1 MTHTFILEP
10 FVFGRFRSYET
21 PTGLGGTPLVMRSR
35 MSTSAPAK
43 VPTPERPGGAPAF
56 GFLDRY
62 FRISE
67 RGSSV
72 AREVRG
78 GLATFFAMAYIIV
91 LNPIILGSAKDM
103 YGHQLDNGQLVT
115 ATTLSAAFTTLLMG
129 VIGNVPIALAA
140 GLGVNSVVA
149 LQLAPRMSW
158 PDAMGMVVLAGF
170 VVMLLVATGLRER
183 VMNAVPF
190 GLRKAISIGIGL
202 FIMLIGLVDSGFVTR
217 MPDAAQ
223 TTVPLQLGVGGHLT
237 GWPVLIFV
245 LGVLLTFALIVRKVP
260 GAILLS
266 IVGMTVVAVIINA
279 VATVPSWGL
288 TVPKWPGNPVSTP
301 DLGLVGEVSLFGGFH
316 KVGILT
322 GILFVFTVL
331 LSCFFDAMG
340 TIMGISDEAK
350 LTDAEGYMPGINKV
364 LFVDGLAVAAGGA
377 SSASATTAF
386 VESTAGVGE
395 GARTGLANVVT
406 GGLFAVALFLTPIA
420 TMVPSQAATPA
431 LLAVGF
437 LILSNSIKEI
447 DWADYTIAMP
457 AFVTMLMMPF
467 TYSITNGIGMGFITF
482 TVLRLAAGRAR
493 EIPPAMYVV
502 SAVFAFYYLMPA
514 LGLT

>member
-1 MTHTFILEP
+1 M
-10 FVFGRFRSYET
+10 
-21 PTGLGGTPLVMRSR
+21 PTSATAKAPSPEQPGGTPSF
-35 MSTSAPAK
+35 
-43 VPTPERPGGAPAF
+43 GAV
-56 GFLDRY
+56 DRY
-62 FRISE
+62 FKISE

-78 GLATFFAMAYIIV
+78 GFATFFAMAYIIV

-103 YGHQLDNGQLVT
+103 YGHHLDNGQLVT
-115 ATTLSAAFTTLLMG
+115 ATALTAAFTTLLMG

-140 GLGVNSVVA
+140 GLGVNTVVA

-183 VMNAVPF
+183 VMNAVPY
-190 GLRKAISIGIGL
+190 GLRKAIAIGIGL

-217 MPDAAQ
+217 IPDIAQ
-223 TTVPLQLGVGGHLT
+223 TTVPLTLGTGGHLT
-237 GWPVLIFV
+237 GWPVLVFV
-245 LGVLLTFALIVRKVP
+245 LGVLLTLALIVRKVP
-260 GAILLS
+260 GAILIS
-266 IVGMTVVAVIINA
+266 IVAMTVLAVIIDL
-279 VATVPSWGL
+279 VAKVPSWGL
-288 TVPKWPGNPVSTP
+288 TTPKWPGNPVATP
-301 DLGLVGEVSLFGGFH
+301 DFGLIGQVSLFGGFA
-316 KVGILT
+316 KVGVLT
-322 GILFVFTVL
+322 GVLFVFTVL

-350 LTDAEGYMPGINKV
+350 LTDAEGNMPGVNKV
-364 LFVDGLAVAAGGA
+364 LLIDGLAVAAGGA
-377 SSASATTAF
+377 SSASATTCF

-406 GGLFAVALFLTPIA
+406 GGLFGVALFLTPIA

-437 LILSNSIKEI
+437 LILAGSIREI
-447 DWADYTIAMP
+447 DWSDFTIAIP
-457 AFVTMLMMPF
+457 AFVTMVMMPF

-482 TVLRLAAGRAR
+482 VVLRLAAGRGKD
-493 EIPPAMYVV
+493 IPVAMYVV
-502 SAVFAFYYLMPA
+502 AAVFGFYYLMPA

>member
-1 MTHTFILEP
+1 
-10 FVFGRFRSYET
+10 
-21 PTGLGGTPLVMRSR
+21 

-43 VPTPERPGGAPAF
+43 APAPDQP
-56 GFLDRY
+56 GSGALDRY

-67 RGSSV
+67 RGSTLS
-72 AREVRG
+72 REIRG
-78 GLATFFAMAYIIV
+78 GFATFFAMAYIIV

-103 YGHQLDNGQLVT
+103 YGNQLDNGQLVT
-115 ATTLSAAFTTLLMG
+115 ATALTAAFTTLLMG

-183 VMNAVPF
+183 VMNAVPH
-190 GLRKAISIGIGL
+190 GLRKAIAIGIGL
-202 FIMLIGLVDSGFVTR
+202 FIMLIGLVDSGFVSR
-217 MPDAAQ
+217 IPDVAQ
-223 TTVPLQLGVGGHLT
+223 TTVPLQLGGDGHLN
-237 GWPVLIFV
+237 GWPVLVFV
-245 LGVLLTFALIVRKVP
+245 LGALLTLALIVRKVP
-260 GAILLS
+260 GAILIS
-266 IVGMTVVAVIINA
+266 IVAMTVVAVIINA
-279 VATVPSWGL
+279 VADVPSWGL
-288 TVPKWPGNPVSTP
+288 TTPKWPGNPVATP
-301 DLGLVGEVSLFGGFH
+301 DFGLVGEVSLFGGFA
-316 KVGILT
+316 KVGVLT

-340 TIMGISDEAK
+340 TIMGVSDEAK
-350 LTDAEGYMPGINKV
+350 LTDAQGQMPGINKV
-364 LFVDGLAVAAGGA
+364 LFIDGVAVAAGGA
-377 SSASATTAF
+377 SSSSATTAF

-395 GARTGLANVVT
+395 GARTGFANVVT
-406 GGLFAVALFLTPIA
+406 GGLFAVALFLTPVA

-437 LILSNSIKEI
+437 LILAGSVREI
-447 DWADYTIAMP
+447 DWADHTIAIP
-457 AFVTMLMMPF
+457 AFVTMVMMPF

-482 TVLRLAAGRAR
+482 VVLRLAAGRGR

-502 SAVFAFYYLMPA
+502 AGVFAFYYLMPA

>member
-1 MTHTFILEP
+1 
-10 FVFGRFRSYET
+10 
-21 PTGLGGTPLVMRSR
+21 

-43 VPTPERPGGAPAF
+43 APTPEQPGAGPTYGA
-56 GFLDRY
+56 LDR
-62 FRISE
+62 FFKISE
-67 RGSSV
+67 RGSTV
-72 AREVRG
+72 PREIRG

-103 YGHQLDNGQLVT
+103 YGHQLDNAQLVT
-115 ATTLSAAFTTLLMG
+115 ATAVTAAFSTLLMG

-190 GLRKAISIGIGL
+190 GLRKAIAIGIGL
-202 FIMLIGLVDSGFVTR
+202 FIMLIGLVDSGFVSR
-217 MPDAAQ
+217 IPDVAQ
-223 TTVPLQLGVGGHLT
+223 TTVPLQLGTGGHLV
-237 GWPVLIFV
+237 GWPVLVFV
-245 LGVLLTFALIVRKVP
+245 LGSLLTLALIVRKVP
-260 GAILLS
+260 GAILIS
-266 IVGMTVVAVIINA
+266 IVAMTVVAVVIEA
-279 VATVPSWGL
+279 VAKVPSWGL
-288 TVPKWPGNPVSTP
+288 TTPKWPGNPVASP
-301 DLGLVGEVSLFGGFH
+301 DFGLIGEVSLFGGFG
-316 KVGILT
+316 KVGVLT
-322 GILFVFTVL
+322 GVLFVFTVL

-340 TIMGISDEAK
+340 TIMGVSDEAK
-350 LTDAEGYMPGINKV
+350 LTDGRGQMPGINKV

-377 SSASATTAF
+377 SSSSATTAF

-406 GGLFAVALFLTPIA
+406 GGLFAVALFLTPVA

-437 LILSNSIKEI
+437 LILANSVKEI
-447 DWADYTIAMP
+447 DWADHTIAIP
-457 AFVTMLMMPF
+457 AFVTMVMMPF

-482 TVLRLAAGRAR
+482 AVLRLAAGRGR
-493 EIPPAMYVV
+493 EVPAAMYVV
-502 SAVFAFYYLMPA
+502 AAVFGFYYLMPA

>member
-1 MTHTFILEP
+1 
-10 FVFGRFRSYET
+10 
-21 PTGLGGTPLVMRSR
+21 
-35 MSTSAPAK
+35 MSTSATAK
-43 VPTPERPGGAPAF
+43 VPPSPEPPEDRRPPQNG
-56 GFLDRY
+56 LDRY
-62 FRISE
+62 FKISE
-67 RGSSV
+67 RGSTLP
-72 AREVRG
+72 REIRG
-78 GLATFFAMAYIIV
+78 GFATFFAMAYIIV

-115 ATTLSAAFTTLLMG
+115 ATALTAAFTTLLMG

-183 VMNAVPF
+183 VMNAVPYS
-190 GLRKAISIGIGL
+190 LRKAIAIGIGL
-202 FIMLIGLVDSGFVTR
+202 FIMIIGLVDSGFITR
-217 MPDAAQ
+217 MPDVAQ
-223 TTVPLQLGVGGHLT
+223 TTVPIQLGTGGHLH
-237 GWPVLIFV
+237 GWPVLVFV
-245 LGVLLTFALIVRKVP
+245 LGVLLTLALIVRKTP
-260 GAILLS
+260 GAILIS
-266 IVGMTVVAVIINA
+266 IVVMTGVAMIINA
-279 VATVPSWGL
+279 VTDIPSWGL
-288 TVPKWPGNPVSTP
+288 TTPEWPGNPVATP
-301 DLGLVGEVSLFGGFH
+301 DFGLVGEVSLFGGFE
-316 KVGILT
+316 KVGVLT
-322 GILFVFTVL
+322 GVLFVFTVL

-350 LTDAEGYMPGINKV
+350 LTDGEGQMPGISKV
-364 LFVDGLAVAAGGA
+364 LFVDGVAVAAGGA
-377 SSASATTAF
+377 SSASATTCF

-395 GARTGLANVVT
+395 GARTGFANIVT
-406 GGLFAVALFLTPIA
+406 GGLFALALFLTPVA

-431 LLAVGF
+431 LIAVGF
-437 LILSNSIKEI
+437 LILAGSIKEI
-447 DWADYTIAMP
+447 DWSDFTIAIP

-482 TVLRLAAGRAR
+482 SVLRLAAGRGR
-493 EIPPAMYVV
+493 DVPVAMHVV

>member
-1 MTHTFILEP
+1 M
-10 FVFGRFRSYET
+10 
-21 PTGLGGTPLVMRSR
+21 
-35 MSTSAPAK
+35 PAY
-43 VPTPERPGGAPAF
+43 GA
-56 GFLDRY
+56 LDRY

-67 RGSSV
+67 RGSTLP
-72 AREVRG
+72 REIRG

-115 ATTLSAAFTTLLMG
+115 ATALTAAFATLLMG

-183 VMNAVPF
+183 VMNAVPYS
-190 GLRKAISIGIGL
+190 LRKAISIGIGL
-202 FIMLIGLVDSGFVTR
+202 FIMLIGLVDSGFVSR
-217 MPDAAQ
+217 IPDVAQ
-223 TTVPLQLGVGGHLT
+223 TTVPLQLGGDGHLN
-237 GWPVLIFV
+237 GWPVLVFV
-245 LGVLLTFALIVRKVP
+245 LGALLTLALIVRKVS
-260 GAILLS
+260 GAILIS
-266 IVGMTVVAVIINA
+266 IVTMTVVAVAIEA
-279 VATVPSWGL
+279 VANVPSWGL
-288 TVPKWPGNPVSTP
+288 TTPKWPGNPVASP
-301 DLGLVGEVSLFGGFH
+301 DFGLIGEVSLFGGFE
-316 KVGILT
+316 KVGALT
-322 GILFVFTVL
+322 GVLFVFTVL

-340 TIMGISDEAK
+340 TIMGVSDEAK
-350 LTDAEGYMPGINKV
+350 LTDAQGQMPGINKV

-377 SSASATTAF
+377 SSSSATTAF

-395 GARTGLANVVT
+395 GARTGFANVVT
-406 GGLFAVALFLTPIA
+406 GALFGVALFLTPVA

-437 LILSNSIKEI
+437 LILANSVKEI
-447 DWADYTIAMP
+447 DWADYTVAIP
-457 AFVTMLMMPF
+457 AFVTMVMMPF

-482 TVLRLAAGRAR
+482 AVLRLAAGRGR
-493 EIPPAMYVV
+493 EVPVAMYVV
-502 SAVFAFYYLMPA
+502 AAVFGFYYLMPA

>member
-1 MTHTFILEP
+1 
-10 FVFGRFRSYET
+10 
-21 PTGLGGTPLVMRSR
+21 
-35 MSTSAPAK
+35 MSPSATTKA
-43 VPTPERPGGAPAF
+43 PTPEQPGPGAAS
-56 GFLDRY
+56 GALDRY

-67 RGSSV
+67 RGSTLP
-72 AREVRG
+72 REIRG
-78 GLATFFAMAYIIV
+78 GFATFFAMAYIIV

-103 YGHQLDNGQLVT
+103 YGNQLDNGQLVT
-115 ATTLSAAFTTLLMG
+115 ATALTAAFTTLLMG

-183 VMNAVPF
+183 VMNAVPH
-190 GLRKAISIGIGL
+190 GLRKAIAIGIGL

-223 TTVPLQLGVGGHLT
+223 TTVPLQLGTGGHLT
-237 GWPVLIFV
+237 GWPVLVFV
-245 LGVLLTFALIVRKVP
+245 LGALLTLALIVRRVP
-260 GAILLS
+260 GAILIS
-266 IVGMTVVAVIINA
+266 IVAMTVLAVIINA
-279 VATVPSWGL
+279 VADIPSWGL
-288 TVPKWPGNPVSTP
+288 TTPTWPGNPVATP
-301 DLGLVGEVSLFGGFH
+301 DFGLVGEVSLFGGFG
-316 KVGILT
+316 KVGVLT
-322 GILFVFTVL
+322 GVLFVFTVL

-340 TIMGISDEAK
+340 TIMGVSDEAR
-350 LTDAEGYMPGINKV
+350 LTDAQGQMPGINKV
-364 LFVDGLAVAAGGA
+364 LFIDGVAVAAGGA
-377 SSASATTAF
+377 SSSSATTAF

-395 GARTGLANVVT
+395 GARTGFANVVT
-406 GGLFAVALFLTPIA
+406 GGLFAVALFLTPVA

-437 LILSNSIKEI
+437 LILAGSVKEI
-447 DWADYTIAMP
+447 DWADHTIAVP
-457 AFVTMLMMPF
+457 AFVTMVMMPF

-482 TVLRLAAGRAR
+482 AVLRLAAGRGR
-493 EIPPAMYVV
+493 EVPPAMYVV
-502 SAVFAFYYLMPA
+502 AAVFAFYYLMPA

>member
-1 MTHTFILEP
+1 MPSSATAPVDASKEP
-10 FVFGRFRSYET
+10 
-21 PTGLGGTPLVMRSR
+21 PKPPHGGID
-35 MSTSAPAK
+35 
-43 VPTPERPGGAPAF
+43 G
-56 GFLDRY
+56 Y
-62 FRISE
+62 FKITE
-67 RGSSV
+67 RGSTLV
-72 AREVRG
+72 REVRG
-78 GLATFFAMAYIIV
+78 GFATFFAMAYIIV

-115 ATTLSAAFTTLLMG
+115 ATALVAAFTTLLMG

-140 GLGVNSVVA
+140 GLGVNTVVA

-183 VMNAVPF
+183 VMNAVPL
-190 GLRKAISIGIGL
+190 GLRKGIAIGIGL
-202 FIMLIGLVDSGFVTR
+202 FIMLIGLVDAGFVSR
-217 MPDAAQ
+217 IPDAAH
-223 TTVPLQLGVGGHLT
+223 TTVPLQLGGDGHLN
-237 GWPVLIFV
+237 GWPVLVFV
-245 LGVLLTFALIVRKVP
+245 LGALLTLCLLVRKVP
-260 GAILLS
+260 GAILIS
-266 IVGMTVVAVIINA
+266 IVVMTIVAMIINA

-288 TVPKWPGNPVSTP
+288 TTPEWPGNPVASP
-301 DLGLVGEVSLFGGFH
+301 DFGLVGQVSLFGGFG
-316 KVGILT
+316 KVGLLT

-340 TIMGISDEAK
+340 TIMGIGDEAK
-350 LTDAEGYMPGINKV
+350 LTDAKGNMPGMNKV
-364 LFVDGLAVAAGGA
+364 LFVDGIAVAAGGA
-377 SSASATTAF
+377 SSSSATTCF

-395 GARTGLANVVT
+395 GARTGFANIVT

-437 LILSNSIKEI
+437 LILSGSITQI
-447 DWADYTIAMP
+447 DWADFTIAIP
-457 AFVTMLMMPF
+457 AFLTMMMMPF
-467 TYSITNGIGMGFITF
+467 TYSITNGIGIGFISF
-482 TVLRLAAGRAR
+482 TVLRLASGRGR
-493 EIPPAMYVV
+493 EVPVAMYVV

>member
-1 MTHTFILEP
+1 
-10 FVFGRFRSYET
+10 
-21 PTGLGGTPLVMRSR
+21 

-43 VPTPERPGGAPAF
+43 APTPEKPGRAPVHGA
-56 GFLDRY
+56 LDRY
-62 FRISE
+62 FKISE

-72 AREVRG
+72 AREIRG
-78 GLATFFAMAYIIV
+78 GFATFFAMAYIIV

-103 YGHQLDNGQLVT
+103 YGHHLNNGQLVT
-115 ATTLSAAFTTLLMG
+115 ATALTAAFSTLLMG

-223 TTVPLQLGVGGHLT
+223 TTVPLQLGVGGHLH
-237 GWPVLIFV
+237 GWPVLVFI
-245 LGVLLTFALIVRKVP
+245 LGVLLTFALIVRKAP
-260 GAILLS
+260 GAILIS
-266 IVGMTVVAVIINA
+266 IVGMTVLAVILNA
-279 VATVPSWGL
+279 VTTIPSWGL
-288 TVPKWPGNPVSTP
+288 TVPKWPGNPVASP
-301 DLGLVGEVSLFGGFH
+301 DFGLVGHVSLFGGFS
-316 KVGILT
+316 KVGVLT
-322 GILFVFTVL
+322 GVLFVFTVL

-340 TIMGISDEAK
+340 TIMGVSDEAK
-350 LTDAEGYMPGINKV
+350 LTDAEGYMPGINRV
-364 LFVDGLAVAAGGA
+364 LFIDGLAVAAGGA
-377 SSASATTAF
+377 SSSSATTAF

-406 GGLFAVALFLTPIA
+406 GGLFAVALFLTPVA

-431 LLAVGF
+431 LVAVGF
-437 LILSNSIKEI
+437 LILSNSVKEI
-447 DWADYTIAMP
+447 DWADYTIAIP

-482 TVLRLAAGRAR
+482 VVLRLAAGRFR
-493 EIPPAMYVV
+493 EIPAAMYIV

>member
-1 MTHTFILEP
+1 
-10 FVFGRFRSYET
+10 
-21 PTGLGGTPLVMRSR
+21 

-43 VPTPERPGGAPAF
+43 VPAPEQPGGTPAY
-56 GFLDRY
+56 GALDRY

-67 RGSSV
+67 RGSSL
-72 AREVRG
+72 AREIRG
-78 GLATFFAMAYIIV
+78 GFATFFAMAYIIV

-103 YGHQLDNGQLVT
+103 YGHHLNNAQLVT
-115 ATTLSAAFTTLLMG
+115 ATALTAAFATLLMG

-202 FIMLIGLVDSGFVTR
+202 FIMLIGLVDSGFVSR
-217 MPDAAQ
+217 IPDAAQ
-223 TTVPLQLGVGGHLT
+223 TTVPLQLGSNGHLD
-237 GWPVLIFV
+237 GWPVLIFI
-245 LGVLLTFALIVRKVP
+245 LGALLTFALIVRKVP
-260 GAILLS
+260 GAILIS
-266 IVGMTVVAVIINA
+266 IVGMTVLALIINS
-279 VATVPSWGL
+279 VAHVTTWGL

-301 DLGLVGEVSLFGGFH
+301 DFGLIGQFSLFGGFS
-316 KVGILT
+316 KVGVLT
-322 GILFVFTVL
+322 GVLFVFTVL

-340 TIMGISDEAK
+340 TIMGVSDEAK
-350 LTDAEGYMPGINKV
+350 LTDAQGYMPGINKV

-406 GGLFAVALFLTPIA
+406 GGLFTVALFLTPVA

-431 LLAVGF
+431 LIAVGF
-437 LILSNSIKEI
+437 LILSNSVKEI
-447 DWADYTIAMP
+447 DWADYTIAIP

-467 TYSITNGIGMGFITF
+467 TYSITNGIGMGFISF
-482 TVLRLAAGRAR
+482 VVLRLAAGRGKD
-493 EIPPAMYVV
+493 IPVPMYVV
-502 SAVFAFYYLMPA
+502 SAVFLFYYLMPA

>member
-1 MTHTFILEP
+1 
-10 FVFGRFRSYET
+10 
-21 PTGLGGTPLVMRSR
+21 
-35 MSTSAPAK
+35 MSTSASAK
-43 VPTPERPGGAPAF
+43 VPPAPESPEDRRPPQNA
-56 GFLDRY
+56 LDRY
-62 FRISE
+62 FKISE
-67 RGSSV
+67 RGSTL
-72 AREVRG
+72 AREIRG

-115 ATTLSAAFTTLLMG
+115 ATALTAAFTTLLMG

-183 VMNAVPF
+183 VMNAVPY
-190 GLRKAISIGIGL
+190 GLRKAIAIGIGL

-223 TTVPLQLGVGGHLT
+223 TTVPLQLGTGGHLV
-237 GWPVLIFV
+237 GWPVLVFV
-245 LGVLLTFALIVRKVP
+245 LGVLLTLALIVRKTP
-260 GAILLS
+260 GAILIS
-266 IVGMTVVAVIINA
+266 IVVMTVVAMIINA
-279 VATVPSWGL
+279 VAEIPSWGL
-288 TVPKWPGNPVSTP
+288 TTPTWPGNPVSTP
-301 DLGLVGEVSLFGGFH
+301 DFGLVGQVSLFGGFE
-316 KVGILT
+316 KVGVLT
-322 GILFVFTVL
+322 GVLFVFTVL

-340 TIMGISDEAK
+340 TIMAVSDEAK
-350 LTDAEGYMPGINKV
+350 LTDAEGQMPGINKV
-364 LFVDGLAVAAGGA
+364 LLVDGLAVASGGA
-377 SSASATTAF
+377 SSSSATTCF

-395 GARTGLANVVT
+395 GARTGFANIVT
-406 GGLFAVALFLTPIA
+406 GALFAVALFLTPVA

-431 LLAVGF
+431 LVAVGF
-437 LILSNSIKEI
+437 LILAGSIREI
-447 DWADYTIAMP
+447 DWADYTIAVP

-482 TVLRLAAGRAR
+482 CVLRLAAGRGR
-493 EIPPAMYVV
+493 EVPVAMYAV

>member
-1 MTHTFILEP
+1 
-10 FVFGRFRSYET
+10 
-21 PTGLGGTPLVMRSR
+21 
-35 MSTSAPAK
+35 MSASAAAK
-43 VPTPERPGGAPAF
+43 VPPSPESPEDRRPPQNA
-56 GFLDRY
+56 LDRY

-67 RGSSV
+67 RGSTLP
-72 AREVRG
+72 REIRG

-115 ATTLSAAFTTLLMG
+115 ATALTAAFTTLLMG

-190 GLRKAISIGIGL
+190 GLRKAIAIGIGL

-223 TTVPLQLGVGGHLT
+223 TTVPLQLGTGGHLL
-237 GWPVLIFV
+237 GWPVLVFV
-245 LGVLLTFALIVRKVP
+245 LGVLLTLALIVRKTP
-260 GAILLS
+260 GAILIS
-266 IVGMTVVAVIINA
+266 IVVMTVIAMIIDA
-279 VATVPSWGL
+279 VADVPSWGL
-288 TVPKWPGNPVSTP
+288 TTPQWPGNPVSTP
-301 DLGLVGEVSLFGGFH
+301 DFGLVGQVSLFGGFE

-322 GILFVFTVL
+322 GVLFVFTVL

-340 TIMGISDEAK
+340 TIMAVSDEAK
-350 LTDAEGYMPGINKV
+350 LTDAKGQMPGINKV
-364 LFVDGLAVAAGGA
+364 LFVDGVAVAAGGA
-377 SSASATTAF
+377 SSSSATTCF

-395 GARTGLANVVT
+395 GARTGFANIVS
-406 GGLFAVALFLTPIA
+406 GALFAMALFLTPVA

-431 LLAVGF
+431 LVAVGF
-437 LILSNSIKEI
+437 LILAGSIKEI
-447 DWADYTIAMP
+447 DWSDFTVAVP

-482 TVLRLAAGRAR
+482 TVLRLAVGRGR
-493 EIPPAMYVV
+493 DVPVAMYAV

>member
-1 MTHTFILEP
+1 
-10 FVFGRFRSYET
+10 
-21 PTGLGGTPLVMRSR
+21 
-35 MSTSAPAK
+35 MSSSAPAK
-43 VPTPERPGGAPAF
+43 VPAPEQPGAGRTYGA
-56 GFLDRY
+56 LDRF

-67 RGSSV
+67 RGSTLS
-72 AREVRG
+72 REVRG

-115 ATTLSAAFTTLLMG
+115 ATALTAALTTLLMG

-183 VMNAVPF
+183 VMNAVPY

-202 FIMLIGLVDSGFVTR
+202 FIMLIGLVDAGFVSR
-217 MPDAAQ
+217 IPDAAR
-223 TTVPLQLGVGGHLT
+223 TTVPLQLGGDGHLN
-237 GWPVLIFV
+237 GWPVLVFV
-245 LGVLLTFALIVRKVP
+245 LGVLLTLALIVRKVS
-260 GAILLS
+260 GAILIS
-266 IVGMTVVAVIINA
+266 IVAMTVLAVVINTVAE
-279 VATVPSWGL
+279 VPNWGL
-288 TVPKWPGNPVSTP
+288 TTPTWPGNPVASP
-301 DLGLVGEVSLFGGFH
+301 DFGLIGQVSLFGGFG
-316 KVGILT
+316 KVGMLT
-322 GILFVFTVL
+322 GVLFVFTVL

-340 TIMGISDEAK
+340 TIMGVSDEAK
-350 LTDAEGYMPGINKV
+350 LTDGDGQMPGINKV

-377 SSASATTAF
+377 SSSSATTAF

-406 GGLFAVALFLTPIA
+406 GGLFAAALFLTPVA

-431 LLAVGF
+431 LVAVGF
-437 LILSNSIKEI
+437 LILAGSVKEI
-447 DWADYTIAMP
+447 DWADYTIAVP

-467 TYSITNGIGMGFITF
+467 TYSITNGIGMGFVTF
-482 TVLRLAAGRAR
+482 AVLRLAAGRGR
-493 EIPPAMYVV
+493 EVPSAMYAVA
-502 SAVFAFYYLMPA
+502 AVFAFYYLMPA

>member
-1 MTHTFILEP
+1 
-10 FVFGRFRSYET
+10 
-21 PTGLGGTPLVMRSR
+21 
-35 MSTSAPAK
+35 MSTSATAK
-43 VPTPERPGGAPAF
+43 VPPSPGPPEDRRPPQNG
-56 GFLDRY
+56 LDRY
-62 FRISE
+62 FKISE
-67 RGSSV
+67 RGSTLP
-72 AREVRG
+72 REIRG
-78 GLATFFAMAYIIV
+78 GFATFFAMAYIIV

-115 ATTLSAAFTTLLMG
+115 ATALTAAFTTLLMG

-183 VMNAVPF
+183 VMNAVPY

-202 FIMLIGLVDSGFVTR
+202 FVMIVGLVDSGFITR

-223 TTVPLQLGVGGHLT
+223 TTVPLQLGVGGHLP
-237 GWPVLIFV
+237 GWPVLIFD
-245 LGVLLTFALIVRKVP
+245 LGVLLTLALIARKTP
-260 GAILLS
+260 GAILIS
-266 IVGMTVVAVIINA
+266 IVVMTVIAVIVNA
-279 VATVPSWGL
+279 VTEIPSWGL
-288 TVPKWPGNPVSTP
+288 TTPEWPGNPVATP
-301 DLGLVGEVSLFGGFH
+301 DFGLVGQVSLFGGFG
-316 KVGILT
+316 KVGVLT
-322 GILFVFTVL
+322 GVLFVFTVL

-340 TIMGISDEAK
+340 TIMGVSDEAK
-350 LTDAEGYMPGINKV
+350 LTDGEGQMPGINKV
-364 LFVDGLAVAAGGA
+364 LFVDGVAVAAGGA
-377 SSASATTAF
+377 SSASATTCF

-395 GARTGLANVVT
+395 GARTGFANIVT
-406 GGLFAVALFLTPIA
+406 GALFAVALFLTPVA

-431 LLAVGF
+431 LIAVGF
-437 LILSNSIKEI
+437 LILAGSIREI
-447 DWADYTIAMP
+447 DWSDFTIAIP

-482 TVLRLAAGRAR
+482 SVLRLASGRGR
-493 EIPPAMYVV
+493 EVPVAMHVV